1 MELDDLKQPWKQ
13 STENINLSNNN
24 IMELIQNKSYGP
36 IASLK
41 RRFRKQLIILPV
53 VVAILA
59 IQLSR
64 QHDIF
69 SDVLFWCYVVI
80 CLLICGYFYFS
91 YHLVSN
97 MQCADCMV
105 KANLEKQIHML
116 EKGYKWRLIVIRL
129 LFVFFIVL
137 LEVMLYFQ
145 QEPSLVKWYAQ
156 PLGIRLLGYAG
167 LTALF
172 YVASKLIMN
181 RKYGKHIRY
190 LKELVQQMQ

>member
-13 STENINLSNNN
+13 STEKIEPLQNN

-36 IASLK
+36 VASLK

-64 QHDIF
+64 HHDIY

-91 YHLVSN
+91 YRLVSN
-97 MQCADCMV
+97 MQCAGCMV
-105 KANLEKQIHML
+105 KSNLEKQIHIL
-116 EKGYKWRLIVIRL
+116 EKGYKWRLIVMRL
-129 LFVFFIVL
+129 LFIFFIVL
-137 LEVMLYFQ
+137 LEILLYFQ
-145 QEPSLVKWYAQ
+145 QEPSLVKLYAQ
-156 PLGIRLLGYAG
+156 PLGIRLLCYAG
-167 LTALF
+167 LIALF
-172 YVASKLIMN
+172 YFISKKIMN

>member
-1 MELDDLKQPWKQ
+1 MELDELKQSWKQ
-13 STENINLSNNN
+13 STENINLSNTN

-53 VVAILA
+53 VVALLA

-64 QHDIF
+64 HHAIF
-69 SDVLFWCYVVI
+69 SDILFWCYVVI

-91 YHLVSN
+91 YRLVSN

-116 EKGYKWRLIVIRL
+116 AKAYKWRLIVMRL
-129 LFVFFIVL
+129 LFIFFIVL

-145 QEPSLVKWYAQ
+145 QEPSLIKWYAQ
-156 PLGIRLLGYAG
+156 PLSVRLLCYAG
-167 LTALF
+167 LVVLF
-172 YVASKLIMN
+172 YVVSKLILN